1 MENSLPPIPA
11 KRYFTIGEVGDLCG
25 VKPHVLRY
33 WEQEFTQL
41 RPMKRRGNR
50 RYYQHHEVLMIRRIR
65 DLLYDQ
71 GFTISGARNKM
82 QELLQSERG
91 EVHHD
96 EVLLE
101 GVEVI
106 EVGDSEFDDFVD
118 SSSMI
123 NLEKPKV
130 SWLQMRKEL
139 IEIRELLASPS
150 ENSLTAVI
158 IEGFGVWRSLVAHL
172 HGVQG
177 VEGSNPF
184 TPTNKIKDLA

>member
-1 MENSLPPIPA
+1 MEKSLPPIPA

-82 QELLQSERG
+82 QELLQAEREKKRNG
-91 EVHHD
+91 E
-96 EVLLE
+96 EFLE
-101 GVEVI
+101 GVELI
-106 EVGDSEFDDFVD
+106 EINDSTSDTYGVD
-118 SSSMI
+118 PIEASSTG
-123 NLEKPKV
+123 V
-130 SWLQMRKEL
+130 SDHWLTVRKEL
-139 IEIRELLASPS
+139 FEIRDLLSCVP
-150 ENSLTAVI
+150 
-158 IEGFGVWRSLVAHL
+158 
-172 HGVQG
+172 
-177 VEGSNPF
+177 
-184 TPTNKIKDLA
+184 